1 MIEVKDLTK
10 YYGSFA
16 AIQALNFEVADGEIV
31 GFLGPN
37 AAGKTTTLKILAGY
51 MPPTS
56 GTAAVHGFDCVT
68 QSLAARKSL
77 GYLPETVPLYPDLT
91 VSQFLDF
98 AGQAKGL
105 DHRQRRLEVDR
116 AIDDCS
122 LEEVRNTLVAVLSKG
137 FRQRVGLAQAL
148 LGRPPLLILDEPTI
162 GLDPAQI
169 VEIRE
174 LIRQLAGDHTV
185 ILSSHILPEV
195 SQLCQRVIIINRGQI
210 VASDTPANLTHQL
223 NRDARVHLSVEGPEA
238 EVQAA
243 IQAVPGVKTV
253 QGLGKGIFTLEAD
266 LDLEVR
272 PELARCIVQRGWDL
286 LELKTQEFTLE
297 DVFINLVTEE
307 EQDPGH
313 AQENYLTAEAQRTQ
327 RKDF

>member
-1 MIEVKDLTK
+1 MIAVKDLTK

-56 GTAAVHGFDCVT
+56 GTAAVHGFDCVN

-91 VSQFLDF
+91 VTQFLDF
-98 AGQAKGL
+98 AAQAKGL

-116 AIDDCS
+116 AVADCS

-169 VEIRE
+169 VDIRE

-195 SQLCQRVIIINRGQI
+195 SQLCQRVIIINRGHI

-223 NRDARVHLSVEGPEA
+223 SRDARLSMVVKGPVP

-243 IQAVPGVKTV
+243 IETVVGVKTV
-253 QGLGKGIFTLEAD
+253 RGLENGTYILEAD

-272 PELARCIVQRGWDL
+272 PELARCIVQHGWDL

-297 DVFINLVTEE
+297 DVFMNLVTEE
-307 EQDPGH
+307 EP
-313 AQENYLTAEAQRTQ
+313 TA
-327 RKDF
+327 

>member
-1 MIEVKDLTK
+1 MIVVKDLTK

-16 AIQALNFEVADGEIV
+16 AIQNLNFEVADGEIV

-56 GTAAVHGFDCVT
+56 GFASVHGYDCVT
-68 QSLAARKSL
+68 QSLSARKSL
-77 GYLPETVPLYPDLT
+77 GYLPETVPLYPDLSVT
-91 VSQFLDF
+91 QFLDF
-98 AGQAKGL
+98 AAQAKGL

-116 AIDDCS
+116 AIGDCS
-122 LEEVRNTLVAVLSKG
+122 LEEVKNALVGVLSKG

-223 NRDARVHLSVEGPEA
+223 NRDARVHLVVKGPVP

-243 IQAVPGVKTV
+243 LQAVPGVKTV
-253 QGLGKGIFTLEAD
+253 RGQENGTFTLEAD
-266 LDLEVR
+266 LDSEVR
-272 PELARCIVQRGWDL
+272 PELARCVIQRGWDL

-307 EQDPGH
+307 EQV
-313 AQENYLTAEAQRTQ
+313 T
-327 RKDF
+327 